1 MKKIIFTLIFCLLLV
16 GCTSNNTPNN
26 NENQSNQN
34 EVPTKVK
41 IGLIGGDAKPWN
53 YVKEEAAKE
62 NIEIEFIVFDSYS
75 IPNAALNSGEID
87 MNSFQHYNYFNKE
100 VEELGYD
107 ISVMAETILA
117 PLGLYSKKITSL
129 DELQDGDSIIIPDD
143 VTNGGRSL
151 LFLEKNGLIKVNED
165 AKESP
170 TLKDIENPRNFK
182 ITELSATNI
191 PASLEEVT
199 LAAINSGVAR
209 DAGIIPTEDSIAL
222 EDATTGDNPYINIIA
237 VHTKDLD
244 NEVLKRV
251 VEIYRS
257 DKTKEIILEDT
268 KGSSIP
274 VW

>member
-209 DAGIIPTEDSIAL
+209 DAGIIPTQDSIAL

-237 VHTKDLD
+237 VRTKDLD